1 MHYCNRN
8 CRCSND
14 ADFRPVCDNKGT
26 HTFYSPC
33 HAGCTFSEVRNG
45 ITTYS
50 ECSCVETV
58 MGAGKTDAIDGPC
71 TSNRCQFNWVAFE
84 VSYSFP
90 FSTILKN
97 FHETIYLI
105 LFVNEL
111 SKLSKLY
118 NIKITYVLNI
128 VVLIIS
134 IINNKI
140 FILNNLYILPYP

>member
-1 MHYCNRN
+1 MYILYIILYILSFSLVLLQYCNRN

-26 HTFYSPC
+26 YTFYSPC

-50 ECSCVETV
+50 ECSCVESV

-84 VSYSFP
+84 VSIP
-90 FSTILKN
+90 FHSLSTILN
-97 FHETIYLI
+97 SYET
-105 LFVNEL
+105 
-111 SKLSKLY
+111 
-118 NIKITYVLNI
+118 
-128 VVLIIS
+128 S
-134 IINNKI
+134 I
-140 FILNNLYILPYP
+140 